1 MDITRGSRRA
11 RHVAAAHTTP
21 NAAAASSPQGPGGTI
36 PNTSSPAGTPSGPAR
51 LPPAQGASP
60 AAALVTPDAPG
71 ALHRTPDQPP
81 DQRRRRAPPPNPFRL
96 YRTVPP
102 TFGTLPSRTR
112 SPSSE
117 LPFKNFPSSATVVST
132 AKAGAQTSLS
142 TRQARRIFQPSLK
155 RPTAAVEEVVEN
167 LSAFS
172 ENVQQELGQA
182 MDQMEME
189 INDMLAAQPAD
200 HPRLSMPLLDSDDS
214 GSEPDLSVLGMAR
227 PGTTAAPQIPSPYNN
242 RGAEQ
247 VEDEEEEIDDDEAMS
262 PEQYEAETT
271 SIEEEDEP
279 AEDEDV
285 EEVAHLIDP
294 ATAGL
299 KEISNL
305 ARFTVSSHK
314 PGNGVEELKSDDL
327 KMYWQ
332 SDGPQPH
339 KLTMYFTRRVDIRDI
354 RFYVDYNE
362 DESYTPTK
370 VVFKA
375 GTGENNLIEFAT
387 MALDNPVGWQQ
398 VPVAGAGGDPDG
410 NTLVAWVLQMQILEN
425 HQNGKDTHLRGI
437 KIYSFDNESALAPG
451 RDGNPVSDAVGLVD
465 GAIRRAEGDAGR
477 VRVSSVQRDPAQY
490 EPGAGGLSIPDFMRD
505 PEIR

>member
-21 NAAAASSPQGPGGTI
+21 NAAAASSPQGPGDTI

-60 AAALVTPDAPG
+60 AAALVTPDAPA

-96 YRTVPP
+96 YRT
-102 TFGTLPSRTR
+102 
-112 SPSSE
+112 
-117 LPFKNFPSSATVVST
+117 
-132 AKAGAQTSLS
+132 
-142 TRQARRIFQPSLK
+142 
-155 RPTAAVEEVVEN
+155 
-167 LSAFS
+167 
-172 ENVQQELGQA
+172 
-182 MDQMEME
+182 
-189 INDMLAAQPAD
+189 AQPAD

-247 VEDEEEEIDDDEAMS
+247 VDDEEEEIDDDEAMS

-375 GTGENNLIEFAT
+375 GTGENNLIDFAT

-465 GAIRRAEGDAGR
+465 GAIRRAEGDVGR

>member
-1 MDITRGSRRA
+1 MPPLRSSSTSNRRNPLDTRLKRRPLQELPVSSNGSL
-11 RHVAAAHTTP
+11 
-21 NAAAASSPQGPGGTI
+21 SC
-36 PNTSSPAGTPSGPAR
+36 
-51 LPPAQGASP
+51 
-60 AAALVTPDAPG
+60 
-71 ALHRTPDQPP
+71 
-81 DQRRRRAPPPNPFRL
+81 RRRRTIRP
-96 YRTVPP
+96 
-102 TFGTLPSRTR
+102 LPSTDKENLRALIQALEHLHITIRERISRFQVLLRVFQEHHRRIRALRR
-112 SPSSE
+112 S
-117 LPFKNFPSSATVVST
+117 FDVST
-132 AKAGAQTSLS
+132 RHNS
-142 TRQARRIFQPSLK
+142 
-155 RPTAAVEEVVEN
+155 VVVN
-167 LSAFS
+167 TFS
-172 ENVQQELGQA
+172 
-182 MDQMEME
+182 
-189 INDMLAAQPAD
+189 AAQPTD

-227 PGTTAAPQIPSPYNN
+227 PGVPAAAPQISSPYDG
-242 RGAEQ
+242 GAAEEEVDQ
-247 VEDEEEEIDDDEAMS
+247 DEDEALS
-262 PEQYEAETT
+262 PEQYEAEDT
-271 SIEEEDEP
+271 SIEEEEGP
-279 AEDEDV
+279 ADDAQDV
-285 EEVAHLIDP
+285 IPLIDP

-327 KMYWQ
+327 KSYWQ

-339 KLTMYFTRRVDIRDI
+339 KLTMYFTKRVPIRDI

-375 GTGENNLIEFAT
+375 GTNENQLIEFAT

-437 KIYSFDNESALAPG
+437 KIYSFDNDSALGPG
-451 RDGNPVSDAVGLVD
+451 RDGSNPVSDIVGLVE
-465 GAIRRAEGDAGR
+465 GALSIGEGGSAAAGTARA
-477 VRVSSVQRDPAQY
+477 RVSSVRREAAAARF
-490 EPGAGGLSIPDFMRD
+490 EPGEGGLTIPDFMRE

>member
-1 MDITRGSRRA
+1 M
-11 RHVAAAHTTP
+11 
-21 NAAAASSPQGPGGTI
+21 
-36 PNTSSPAGTPSGPAR
+36 PA
-51 LPPAQGASP
+51 L
-60 AAALVTPDAPG
+60 
-71 ALHRTPDQPP
+71 
-81 DQRRRRAPPPNPFRL
+81 RRRSDNVRHTPLKHKKPLKR
-96 YRTVPP
+96 VPL
-102 TFGTLPSRTR
+102 G
-112 SPSSE
+112 E
-117 LPFKNFPSSATVVST
+117 LPIKTNSRLNRRGHCTSIPLHSAGQENLS
-132 AKAGAQTSLS
+132 AIAQEAEYLANWESPEE
-142 TRQARRIFQPSLK
+142 A
-155 RPTAAVEEVVEN
+155 AAVEEVVRN
-167 LSAFS
+167 LNVYSDIERSAFIPDTDFIDFGS
-172 ENVQQELGQA
+172 NGTPGFVDLEDWSQDPILSLIDAALDEQIQQAVDEVA
-182 MDQMEME
+182 ME
-189 INDMLAAQPAD
+189 INDMIAAQPAD

-227 PGTTAAPQIPSPYNN
+227 PGTTATPQIPSPYNN
-242 RGAEQ
+242 RGVEQ
-247 VEDEEEEIDDDEAMS
+247 PDDEEEEIDDDEAMS

-271 SIEEEDEP
+271 SIEEEEP
-279 AEDEDV
+279 AEEEDV

-465 GAIRRAEGDAGR
+465 IAIRRAEGDAGR

>member
-60 AAALVTPDAPG
+60 AAALVTPDAPA

-96 YRTVPP
+96 YRKSAIHPQTCPLSAAVPP

-117 LPFKNFPSSATVVST
+117 LPSKNFLSSATVAST

-142 TRQARRIFQPSLK
+142 TPQARRIFRPSLR
-155 RPTAAVEEVVEN
+155 RPKQLQQAIDEV
-167 LSAFS
+167 
-172 ENVQQELGQA
+172 
-182 MDQMEME
+182 EME

-247 VEDEEEEIDDDEAMS
+247 VDDEEEEIDDNEAMS

-465 GAIRRAEGDAGR
+465 GAIRRAEGDVGR

>member
-1 MDITRGSRRA
+1 MPPVRR
-11 RHVAAAHTTP
+11 RSTNVRRTTP
-21 NAAAASSPQGPGGTI
+21 LKTPLKRVPLQELPVEVNSSL
-36 PNTSSPAGTPSGPAR
+36 NR
-51 LPPAQGASP
+51 K
-60 AAALVTPDAPG
+60 
-71 ALHRTPDQPP
+71 
-81 DQRRRRAPPPNPFRL
+81 RRRTNRPLPSADLENLQAIAQETEYLASLQDLNPLTPPPEEEDIATLATHEEFEFIEVFQMPL
-96 YRTVPP
+96 TVQSILW
-102 TFGTLPSRTR
+102 TRESIDTLRA
-112 SPSSE
+112 E
-117 LPFKNFPSSATVVST
+117 
-132 AKAGAQTSLS
+132 
-142 TRQARRIFQPSLK
+142 RR
-155 RPTAAVEEVVEN
+155 AVEEAVN
-167 LSAFS
+167 
-172 ENVQQELGQA
+172 
-182 MDQMEME
+182 E
-189 INDMLAAQPAD
+189 IADETWLESIGIDDTPAAQPAD

-227 PGTTAAPQIPSPYNN
+227 PGTTATPQIPSPYNN
-242 RGAEQ
+242 QGAATQ
-247 VEDEEEEIDDDEAMS
+247 VDDDDDDEEIDDDEAMS
-262 PEQYEAETT
+262 PEQYEAEDT
-271 SIEEEDEP
+271 SVEEEEEP
-279 AEDEDV
+279 ADEV
-285 EEVAHLIDP
+285 EEVHEVAHLIDP

-305 ARFTVSSHK
+305 ARFTVSTHK

-375 GTGENNLIEFAT
+375 GTGENHLIEFAT

-465 GAIRRAEGDAGR
+465 GAIRRAEGDVGR

>member
-1 MDITRGSRRA
+1 MPALRNRSTNV
-11 RHVAAAHTTP
+11 RHTP
-21 NAAAASSPQGPGGTI
+21 LKHQ
-36 PNTSSPAGTPSGPAR
+36 
-51 LPPAQGASP
+51 
-60 AAALVTPDAPG
+60 
-71 ALHRTPDQPP
+71 
-81 DQRRRRAPPPNPFRL
+81 
-96 YRTVPP
+96 
-102 TFGTLPSRTR
+102 
-112 SPSSE
+112 
-117 LPFKNFPSSATVVST
+117 K
-132 AKAGAQTSLS
+132 
-142 TRQARRIFQPSLK
+142 SLK
-155 RPTAAVEEVVEN
+155 RVPLGELPVKTNSRLNRQGRCTSIPLHSTGQENLSAIAQEAQYFTNWESLEGEAAEAAAVEEVVRN
-167 LSAFS
+167 LNLDS
-172 ENVQQELGQA
+172 EIERSPFIPDTDLTDFDSRGVPGFVDLEDWSQDPILSLIDAAIDEEIQQAVDEVA
-182 MDQMEME
+182 MEVVNEM
-189 INDMLAAQPAD
+189 IAAQPAD

-227 PGTTAAPQIPSPYNN
+227 PGTTATPQIPSPYNN
-242 RGAEQ
+242 RGVEQ
-247 VEDEEEEIDDDEAMS
+247 VDEEDEEIDDDEAMS

-271 SIEEEDEP
+271 SIEEEEP

-465 GAIRRAEGDAGR
+465 VAIRRAEGEVGR